1 MNPIEKQ
8 DYEILKSLTG
18 ESVFVLQASGSY
30 HSETSLHGCGF

>member
-8 DYEILKSLTG
+8 DYEIQNQTG